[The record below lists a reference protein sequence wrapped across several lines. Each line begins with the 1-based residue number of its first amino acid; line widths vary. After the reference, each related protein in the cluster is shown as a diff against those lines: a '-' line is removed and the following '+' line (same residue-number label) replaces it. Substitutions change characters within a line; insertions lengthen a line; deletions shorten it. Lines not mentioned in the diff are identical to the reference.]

1 MTAHRLVTPPPRSRV
16 ACARPASP
24 SSPPPRGLPPRAS
37 AHSSALLRLAAA
49 ALATNLLLVNV
60 LFLSLVSAALY
71 AARDRGVFSA
81 LLPLAA
87 LKICLPLQLGSDY
100 FAPQSSSRWKV
111 RRDPRLSEGSASE
124 LSCGRSGQNLGLS
137 GGDPPNPPCGRRG
150 CT

>member
-1 MTAHRLVTPPPRSRV
+1 M
-16 ACARPASP
+16 
-24 SSPPPRGLPPRAS
+24 
-37 AHSSALLRLAAA
+37 LRLLAA

-100 FAPQSSSRWKV
+100 FAPQSSSRWKLAGAMAGCLV
-111 RRDPRLSEGSASE
+111 GGAGSHAVDLLLACTVLFAS
-124 LSCGRSGQNLGLS
+124 SWVTAAVALGGVL
-137 GGDPPNPPCGRRG
+137 
-150 CT
+150 